1 MAPTGRA
8 EKAFSFM
15 MTLGISMEEVKPVL
29 IKLLRVYEGNWEL
42 IEDDT
47 YRTLVDAYFDFDKD
61 KVSSK
66 FIVLFYTHLQILVVT
81 FNSKILDVNFFL
93 LA

>member
-29 IKLLRVYEGNWEL
+29 INLLRVYEGNWEL

-61 KVSSK
+61 KN
-66 FIVLFYTHLQILVVT
+66 LAWLL
-81 FNSKILDVNFFL
+81 FFL
-93 LA
+93 HNLKVNAVAFFK